1 MRHKRQESTDPTAET
16 TEPAGLAEETAAPGV
31 RKSRRKPVLIGAA
44 AVALV
49 GVAAG
54 IGYLTWP
61 AASAEE
67 KKEVS
72 VDYADVVRGDLTEMM
87 RASGKLGFGAA
98 HDLGTELGG
107 TITALPKIGSV
118 VGAGGQLFR
127 VDDTAVVLFRG
138 SLPMWRAFQ
147 SGMTDG
153 VDVLQLEQNL
163 KSLGFFDRD
172 PDQEFAWSTADAI
185 MKWQKSLG
193 LERTGTI
200 EMGRIVFSTA
210 DVRVAA
216 HKAPVGAPAGASV
229 LAITGTS
236 KQISADVDPNL
247 RAVAT
252 VGSAV
257 RVVLP
262 NGEETPG
269 KITSI
274 GTPIEQDDQTSGEK
288 KLKLPLT
295 IVLDDPQAADGLDD
309 VTVSVMITRVKA
321 EDALQVP
328 VLALLAR
335 PGGANAVEVQRGKK
349 NKVIEVTLGVF
360 ADGMV
365 QITDGDIAEGDKVVV
380 GQ

>member
-1 MRHKRQESTDPTAET
+1 MRRETQDSADPIVET
-16 TEPAGLAEETAAPGV
+16 TESAALSDGTAGLTA
-31 RKSRRKPVLIGAA
+31 RRSRRKPLLIGVA

-61 AASAEE
+61 AASAEG

-87 RASGKLGFGAA
+87 RAGGKLGFGGA
-98 HDLGTELGG
+98 HDLGTSLGG
-107 TITALPKIGSV
+107 TITSLPKIGSV
-118 VGAGGQLFR
+118 IGAGGQLFR
-127 VDDTAVVLFRG
+127 VDDTAVLLFRG
-138 SLPMWRAFQ
+138 SLPMWRSFQ

-163 KSLGFFDRD
+163 KSLGFFGREPDR
-172 PDQEFAWSTADAI
+172 EFGWSTADAI
-185 MKWQKSLG
+185 KKWQKSLG
-193 LERTGTI
+193 LERTGSI

-216 HKAPVGAPAGASV
+216 HKAAVGAPAGASV
-229 LAITGTS
+229 LGVTGTS
-236 KQISADVDPNL
+236 KQISAEVDPDL

-252 VGSAV
+252 VGSTV
-257 RVVLP
+257 RIVLP
-262 NGEETPG
+262 NGEETTG

-274 GTPIEQDDQTSGEK
+274 GTPTEQDDQTSGEK

-295 IVLDDPQAADGLDD
+295 IVLDDPKAADGLDD
-309 VTVSVMITRVKA
+309 VTVNVIITRVKA

-349 NKVIEVTLGVF
+349 NKVVEVTLGVF

-365 QITDGDIAEGDKVVV
+365 QITDGDLEEGDKVVV